1 MPNFVGDVNV
11 STEGTLWGE
20 ELPSGFL
27 QVMSNWSDSIKKS
40 IHSAVSAKCAAND
53 PNFRALYAQCLDT
66 IKRWD
71 DDVKNST
78 VVNTLQLGN
87 PRAILLYEYCFLR
100 YVREVNT
107 VGSVTSLKPPLF
119 TDFAYRYLVN
129 SLGIEDV
136 VLVMR
141 ATMFE
146 FIDFALRDQPTHVPL
161 LDALAEELL

>member
-1 MPNFVGDVNV
+1 
-11 STEGTLWGE
+11 
-20 ELPSGFL
+20 
-27 QVMSNWSDSIKKS
+27 
-40 IHSAVSAKCAAND
+40 
-53 PNFRALYAQCLDT
+53 LDT

-129 SLGIEDV
+129 SLEIQDA

-161 LDALAEELL
+161 LDALAKELM